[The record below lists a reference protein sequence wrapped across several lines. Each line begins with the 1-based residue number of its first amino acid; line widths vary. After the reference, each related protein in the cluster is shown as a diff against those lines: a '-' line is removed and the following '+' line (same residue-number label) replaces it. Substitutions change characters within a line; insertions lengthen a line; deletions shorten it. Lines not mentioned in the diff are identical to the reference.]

1 MCQLCVTRTA
11 AAGSP
16 SDTGPHHIYE
26 VAEWGLKKDKQG
38 ITQQQPGNA
47 AASSGTAVEQ
57 VLNIGEQHK
66 QQQQLLLR
74 VKSEPRTDENG
85 TWLQI
90 NT

>member
-1 MCQLCVTRTA
+1 MLTPVTCTLCRVPA
-11 AAGSP
+11 
-16 SDTGPHHIYE
+16 
-26 VAEWGLKKDKQG
+26 
-38 ITQQQPGNA
+38 
-47 AASSGTAVEQ
+47 AVEQ
-57 VLNIGEQHK
+57 VLNIAEQHK